1 MYAQNATNYPTYG
14 TYGPYPTQPWVAVPG
29 VPATLLPDGFNGGVD
44 YARTILDN
52 VTAITFPHTD
62 LVIQQPTPYDEWAN
76 LAIYT
81 ANPSVTG
88 DVPPSMTAWPA
99 ESCGTYRD
107 DVLHPSGKDES
118 FLYTAANRALQDGM
132 ARLDATYILPKTTQV
147 DVKRALVDL
156 PSGLKDW
163 LGTQENVIVEYPYI
177 TNCWTW
183 NGEGQPTVHVPVNA
197 LTVTSSHIIDVQASS
212 TVITH
217 PFPHTENTK
226 TSLDVPG
233 QPHTEITRP
242 TFDVTIPVTAHTE
255 ITQQTLDF
263 PGNVQT
269 ESAHTEVSR
278 TSLVVPPKV
287 AHTESTARTLSIP
300 RTAQTQTTLEEPMRT
315 ITTTA
320 AKAVTA
326 IKDSTLDVPEAEPTN
341 SGQPGT
347 AEKAQTADI
356 SDARPTSG
364 GNSGRPNE
372 NNQQPP
378 SNGGQNNGGN
388 DRPEGHNDEPQT
400 LGGVGGLISAIQS
413 IASQQGG
420 ASQRP
425 PNEQQNS
432 PNRPIAI
439 ITTGSPNQRP
449 ASSVTGFVIG
459 SQTASPGGAAVTRG
473 GSTFS
478 ALPSGSGLQV
488 VANGKT
494 NIVPSATSAGSSPVQ
509 LVKSDGEYVFG
520 DSTLTA
526 GGQALTRDGTTFSAL
541 PSGGGVVAVFNGYT
555 RTMSAAGSM
564 ITSNVQSGPSD
575 AQYIVDG
582 KTLTAGGTAL
592 TIAGTTY
599 SALPS
604 GSGIAV
610 FIDGKTS
617 TASVGET
624 LGVKTAGSDSDLP
637 TPVLLPADKEQ
648 LVTLGGKT
656 YTAQATSG
664 SLLILGTHTIRPGA
678 TTVIDGET
686 LVLSGTNLVRATGTS
701 TSNTG
706 LGDAIMSGIGRTT
719 SAGGE
724 SSATSTSLDAE
735 STSDAGQRSRSYMR
749 VLISALALFVFA
761 AIF

>member
-1 MYAQNATNYPTYG
+1 M
-14 TYGPYPTQPWVAVPG
+14 
-29 VPATLLPDGFNGGVD
+29 
-44 YARTILDN
+44 
-52 VTAITFPHTD
+52 
-62 LVIQQPTPYDEWAN
+62 
-76 LAIYT
+76 
-81 ANPSVTG
+81 
-88 DVPPSMTAWPA
+88 
-99 ESCGTYRD
+99 
-107 DVLHPSGKDES
+107 
-118 FLYTAANRALQDGM
+118 
-132 ARLDATYILPKTTQV
+132 
-147 DVKRALVDL
+147 
-156 PSGLKDW
+156 
-163 LGTQENVIVEYPYI
+163 
-177 TNCWTW
+177 
-183 NGEGQPTVHVPVNA
+183 
-197 LTVTSSHIIDVQASS
+197 TVTSSHIIDVQASS
-212 TVITH
+212 TVISH

-226 TSLDVPG
+226 TSLEVPG

-255 ITQQTLDF
+255 ITQKTLDF

-300 RTAQTQTTLEEPMRT
+300 RTAQTQTSLEEPMRT

-341 SGQPGT
+341 SDQPGT
-347 AEKAQTADI
+347 AEKAQTADN

-388 DRPEGHNDEPQT
+388 DRPEGHNDEQQT
-400 LGGVGGLISAIQS
+400 LGGIRGLISAIQS

-425 PNEQQNS
+425 PNEQQDS

-439 ITTGSPNQRP
+439 VTTGSPNQRP

-488 VANGKT
+488 VANEKT
-494 NIVPSATSAGSSPVQ
+494 NILPTATSAVSSPVQ
-509 LVKSDGEYVFG
+509 LVDSDGEYVLG
-520 DSTLTA
+520 DNTLTA

-541 PSGGGVVAVFNGYT
+541 PSGGGVVAVFNGHT

-564 ITSNVQSGPSD
+564 ITSNVQSGLSD
-575 AQYIVDG
+575 AQYIVEG
-582 KTLTAGGTAL
+582 KTLTASGTAV
-592 TIAGTTY
+592 TIAGTAY
-599 SALPS
+599 YALPS

-610 FIDGKTS
+610 VVDGKTS

-624 LGVKTAGSDSDLP
+624 LGIKTAGSDSGGLP
-637 TPVLLPADKEQ
+637 TPVLLPANTEQ
-648 LVTLGGKT
+648 LVTLGGRT
-656 YTAQATSG
+656 YTVFATSG
-664 SLLILGTHTIRPGA
+664 SLLILGTHTIRPGV
-678 TTVIDGET
+678 TTVFDGET
-686 LVLSGTNLVRATGTS
+686 LVLCGTNLVRATGTS
-701 TSNTG
+701 TSTTG
-706 LGDAIMSGIGRTT
+706 LGDAIMSGIGRTA
-719 SAGGE
+719 SGGDE
-724 SSATSTSLDAE
+724 RSATSTS
-735 STSDAGQRSRSYMR
+735 SDVKSASAAGKRSKSDMR
-749 VLISALALFVFA
+749 VLISAIALFVFA